1 MSRGGRLFLQSSVF
15 GNESNSSPTSGPVH
29 THPYFGWLRKN
40 ASASHQIIDI
50 LGLGHSESSG
60 PPLELEDFAKSHPN
74 PSGDHGSPSW
84 VARRSNMRL
93 RKLERLA
100 EQEEMK
106 FSHSIQFNAVPDW
119 SSNYIS
125 YSNLK
130 KL

>member
-1 MSRGGRLFLQSSVF
+1 MRPGVHLAVQSPILAH
-15 GNESNSSPTSGPVH
+15 ESTASPSPGQAQKQRH
-29 THPYFGWLRKN
+29 SGWLRKN
-40 ASASHQIIDI
+40 ASTADHLVNI
-50 LGLGHSESSG
+50 LSLEPSDNNES
-60 PPLELEDFAKSHPN
+60 PLELENLAKPPRS
-74 PSGDHGSPSW
+74 PSGDNSALSRES
-84 VARRSNMRL
+84 RRSDKRL